1 MADGGPI
8 RAFEISW
15 NVWDVRFCEW
25 GSVWFTLKC
34 VYVWSKLDVL
44 VLGGNVCGVYWL
56 VLE

>member
-15 NVWDVRFCEW
+15 NALFANGEVFVLHGND
-25 GSVWFTLKC
+25 S
-34 VYVWSKLDVL
+34 VWSKLDVL